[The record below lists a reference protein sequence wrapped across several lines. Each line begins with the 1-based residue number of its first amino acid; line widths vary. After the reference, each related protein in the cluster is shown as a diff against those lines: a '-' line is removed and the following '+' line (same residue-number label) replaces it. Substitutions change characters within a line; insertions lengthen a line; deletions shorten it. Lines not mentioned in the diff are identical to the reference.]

1 MSRKISGVSPLTQP
15 SASAILQNILHSVW
29 PREENKI
36 LSELSEWNNRLK
48 QKDGRLQLFSSDND
62 SNEPY
67 YKIARHDVLN
77 LSNLVTGKSFFTFG
91 YKNYKK
97 VTTKSRFRP
106 ALTNHLICSF

>member
-77 LSNLVTGKSFFTFG
+77 LSNLVTGKSFLTFG